1 MRLDYKSIINKHYV
15 LHMSNRDI
23 AAQIGASKSG
33 VGGFLQAFEKAE
45 GISFPLPPGITNEG
59 IYQLVYPNSVVGEG
73 RDESFELPDFA
84 KIHQEMTTRKNMTL
98 VYQWNRYSRECQ
110 SQEKKPYSYRQFCS
124 RFSEWCEEN
133 NAYLSQVA
141 YSGQAMEVDF
151 TGNTYQVTD
160 RLTGEILTVVVF
172 VAILPYSQKIYAEGM
187 LSTKEPQ
194 WIEVNNNALDYF
206 GGVPALVVPDNCKQ
220 AVIANR
226 DWIDPDLNK
235 DYAEWAA
242 HNGTA
247 ILPAKVRHPRY
258 KSHVEGAVKILE
270 QGLLHK
276 IEEQQYFSLEAL
288 NEDLF
293 ALVDELNDQPFTGK
307 EHSRNYYWEEE
318 KQDLMP
324 LPSVHYRYT
333 ERKKARVSS
342 DFHVRFD
349 NAYYSVD
356 KAFLHK
362 DVLIQATTD
371 TVKIYSIRGEL
382 ICEHPRATYKGQHV
396 TDPKHLPRDYYNTG
410 AWSASYF
417 IGKAMEVG
425 PQTVEVIKAVL
436 KSKPIEV
443 QTYRLCLGIV
453 NYAKRYD
460 KRVLE
465 ECCSRAMEL
474 GRPYYSYIKN
484 TIAAVA
490 EELGVAA
497 KAKKTAAEASLRGGI
512 PRPASASE
520 ISTLLSKSEELSQQ
534 MSSGEDTRKGGDR

>member
-45 GISFPLPPGITNEG
+45 GISFPLPSGITNEG

-288 NEDLF
+288 NELP
-293 ALVDELNDQPFTGK
+293 VRYNY
-307 EHSRNYYWEEE
+307 RN
-318 KQDLMP
+318 
-324 LPSVHYRYT
+324 S
-333 ERKKARVSS
+333 
-342 DFHVRFD
+342 
-349 NAYYSVD
+349 
-356 KAFLHK
+356 
-362 DVLIQATTD
+362 
-371 TVKIYSIRGEL
+371 
-382 ICEHPRATYKGQHV
+382 
-396 TDPKHLPRDYYNTG
+396 
-410 AWSASYF
+410 
-417 IGKAMEVG
+417 
-425 PQTVEVIKAVL
+425 
-436 KSKPIEV
+436 
-443 QTYRLCLGIV
+443 
-453 NYAKRYD
+453 
-460 KRVLE
+460 
-465 ECCSRAMEL
+465 
-474 GRPYYSYIKN
+474 
-484 TIAAVA
+484 
-490 EELGVAA
+490 
-497 KAKKTAAEASLRGGI
+497 
-512 PRPASASE
+512 
-520 ISTLLSKSEELSQQ
+520 
-534 MSSGEDTRKGGDR
+534 